1 MVLRDILSDV
11 NYRDIAL
18 NSSSDHSHKGST
30 KKGGVEAEFFEVIS
44 NPSTTEEILLNLAKT
59 LRKEI
64 LYLVPNDRALVR
76 VHKIGLIDLLIR
88 ASQRKNVK
96 IKIICPLS
104 DINSDIV
111 RTIIERAPEIKIIP
125 GKSTSSGILI
135 VDDLKILRVEVKD
148 PGANEFSKAIG
159 FALYSN
165 SKASVSS
172 FKMFFDLLWNACLQN
187 EELMRLDKMKDEFI
201 NVAAHEFKTPIQS
214 VLGYLE
220 LARADS
226 EYNTTDK
233 KRGGLIDAA
242 YRNAVRLHRLTK
254 NLLEVTRIES
264 HALFMNKRRFD
275 LKKLVLGLVNDFQN
289 NASVLSRTSE
299 SSDFTHNNLITK
311 FSYLPNEEDLFVNAD
326 EERITEVLLNL
337 LDNAVKFTKGGH
349 ITVTIANDKD
359 KNQLSVSVK
368 DTGVGV
374 HPQMIPR
381 LFTKFASKS
390 SGGTGLGLFIS
401 KSIIEAHGGNI
412 WFQENSSD
420 RGSTFGF
427 TIPLEEER

>member
-1 MVLRDILSDV
+1 
-11 NYRDIAL
+11 
-18 NSSSDHSHKGST
+18 
-30 KKGGVEAEFFEVIS
+30 
-44 NPSTTEEILLNLAKT
+44 
-59 LRKEI
+59 
-64 LYLVPNDRALVR
+64 
-76 VHKIGLIDLLIR
+76 
-88 ASQRKNVK
+88 
-96 IKIICPLS
+96 
-104 DINSDIV
+104 
-111 RTIIERAPEIKIIP
+111 
-125 GKSTSSGILI
+125 
-135 VDDLKILRVEVKD
+135 
-148 PGANEFSKAIG
+148 
-159 FALYSN
+159 
-165 SKASVSS
+165 
-172 FKMFFDLLWNACLQN
+172 
-187 EELMRLDKMKDEFI
+187 
-201 NVAAHEFKTPIQS
+201 
-214 VLGYLE
+214 
-220 LARADS
+220 
-226 EYNTTDK
+226 
-233 KRGGLIDAA
+233 
-242 YRNAVRLHRLTK
+242 
-254 NLLEVTRIES
+254 
-264 HALFMNKRRFD
+264 MNKRRFD

-289 NASVLSRTSE
+289 KASVLSRTSE

-420 RGSTFGF
+420 RGCTFGF
-427 TIPLEEER
+427 TIPLQEEG

>member
-1 MVLRDILSDV
+1 M
-11 NYRDIAL
+11 
-18 NSSSDHSHKGST
+18 
-30 KKGGVEAEFFEVIS
+30 
-44 NPSTTEEILLNLAKT
+44 
-59 LRKEI
+59 
-64 LYLVPNDRALVR
+64 
-76 VHKIGLIDLLIR
+76 
-88 ASQRKNVK
+88 
-96 IKIICPLS
+96 
-104 DINSDIV
+104 
-111 RTIIERAPEIKIIP
+111 
-125 GKSTSSGILI
+125 
-135 VDDLKILRVEVKD
+135 LRVEVKD
-148 PGANEFSKAIG
+148 PGANDFSKAIG

-187 EELMRLDKMKDEFI
+187 EELIRLDKMKDEFI

-264 HALFMNKRRFD
+264 HALFMSKRRFD

-289 NASVLSRTSE
+289 NASVLSRTGE
-299 SSDFTHNNLITK
+299 SSDFTRNNFLTK
-311 FSYLPNEEDLFVNAD
+311 FSYLPNDDDLFVNAD

-337 LDNAVKFTKGGH
+337 FDNAVKFTKGGH

-401 KSIIEAHGGNI
+401 KSIIEAHGGKI
-412 WFQENSSD
+412 WFQENSSN

-427 TIPLEEER
+427 TIPLQEER

>member
-1 MVLRDILSDV
+1 M
-11 NYRDIAL
+11 
-18 NSSSDHSHKGST
+18 
-30 KKGGVEAEFFEVIS
+30 EAEFFEVIS
-44 NPSTTEEILLNLAKT
+44 NPSTTEEILLNLAKS

-172 FKMFFDLLWNACLQN
+172 FKMFFDLLWNTCLQN

-233 KRGGLIDAA
+233 KRGGLIDAP

-289 NASVLSRTSE
+289 KASVLSRTSE

-349 ITVTIANDKD
+349 IIVTIANDKD

-427 TIPLEEER
+427 TIPLQEEG

>member
-1 MVLRDILSDV
+1 M
-11 NYRDIAL
+11 
-18 NSSSDHSHKGST
+18 
-30 KKGGVEAEFFEVIS
+30 EAEFFEVIS
-44 NPSTTEEILLNLAKT
+44 NPSTTEEILLNLAKS

-427 TIPLEEER
+427 TIPLQEER

>member
-1 MVLRDILSDV
+1 M
-11 NYRDIAL
+11 
-18 NSSSDHSHKGST
+18 
-30 KKGGVEAEFFEVIS
+30 
-44 NPSTTEEILLNLAKT
+44 
-59 LRKEI
+59 
-64 LYLVPNDRALVR
+64 
-76 VHKIGLIDLLIR
+76 
-88 ASQRKNVK
+88 
-96 IKIICPLS
+96 
-104 DINSDIV
+104 
-111 RTIIERAPEIKIIP
+111 
-125 GKSTSSGILI
+125 
-135 VDDLKILRVEVKD
+135 LRVEVKD
-148 PGANEFSKAIG
+148 PGANDFSKAIG

-275 LKKLVLGLVNDFQN
+275 LKKLVLGLVNGFQN
-289 NASVLSRTSE
+289 NASVLSRTGE
-299 SSDFTHNNLITK
+299 SSDFTRNNFITK
-311 FSYLPNEEDLFVNAD
+311 FSYLPNEDDLFVNAD

-374 HPQMIPR
+374 HSQIIPR

-401 KSIIEAHGGNI
+401 KSIIEAHGGKI
-412 WFQENSSD
+412 WFQENSSN

-427 TIPLEEER
+427 TIPLQEER